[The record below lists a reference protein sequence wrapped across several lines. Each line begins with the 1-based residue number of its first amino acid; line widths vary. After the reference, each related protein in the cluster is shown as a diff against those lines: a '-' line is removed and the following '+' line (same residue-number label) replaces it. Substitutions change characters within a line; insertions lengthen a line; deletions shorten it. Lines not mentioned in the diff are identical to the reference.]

1 MTRTLALF
9 LAAALSAPAAATA
22 QTTPKAPSG
31 KYKVVFHGTGSVR
44 VKDKKV
50 ISAAVIPKDDDTAC
64 GTDKITL
71 KGTPYKL
78 SIATRGGYR
87 RWIVGK
93 NAPSSSD
100 GYNLIKAK
108 FLFGGKTV
116 SGKVKMLWNDDP
128 AKTGSGVFAIGGC
141 ELDFSFQK

>member
-9 LAAALSAPAAATA
+9 LAAAVAVPAAAAA

-50 ISAAVIPKDDDTAC
+50 VSASVIPKDDDTAC
-64 GTDKITL
+64 GTERITL

-87 RWIVGK
+87 LWIVGK
-93 NAPSSSD
+93 NTPKSSD
-100 GYNLIKAK
+100 GYSLIKAK
-108 FLFGGKTV
+108 FLFGGETV
-116 SGKVKMLWNDDP
+116 SGKVKMIWNDD
-128 AKTGSGVFAIGGC
+128 ASRSGSGVFAIGGC
-141 ELDFSFQK
+141 ELDFNFRK